1 MKHAILT
8 DNNSEGVIQIIGTF
22 VQGKDM
28 IISIKEYEKIK
39 ERHENIQKL
48 KSHILYLEKEL
59 KNYKKTV
66 QDGINNMF
74 VEHSESKV
82 LKSEISSLKETINT
96 LTEQN
101 NTLKKVNRNL
111 SKKVE
116 KLEKQQSSNKIDKE
130 LLIYLK
136 TNYPI

>member
-8 DNNSEGVIQIIGTF
+8 ESNSGEVFQIIGTF

-28 IISIKEYEKIK
+28 IISIKEYEKMK
-39 ERHENIQKL
+39 ERYENIQKL
-48 KSHILYLEKEL
+48 KNHIFHLEKEL

-66 QDGINNMF
+66 QDGINNVF
-74 VEHSESKV
+74 IEHSESKA
-82 LKSEISSLKETINT
+82 LKSEVSSLKETINT

-101 NTLKKVNRNL
+101 NTLKKINHNL

-116 KLEKQQSSNKIDKE
+116 ILEKQKPSNKIDKE

-136 TNYPI
+136 TNYSI

>member
-8 DNNSEGVIQIIGTF
+8 DNNSEEVIQIIGTF

-48 KSHILYLEKEL
+48 KNHILYLEKEL

-74 VEHSESKV
+74 VEHSESKA
-82 LKSEISSLKETINT
+82 LKSEISSLKETISI

-101 NTLKKVNRNL
+101 NTLKKVNHNL